1 MRTLVI
7 NFLIAMVILAHAVFT
22 GCQSS
27 ADKLEAA
34 NQNVEKEKQDL
45 QEAQKDANAVAVKV
59 ANAEEWAA
67 FKTESEVKIKDNQI
81 RIDELKV
88 KMSKPGKTF
97 DAMYAKNIE
106 NLEQKNK
113 DLKARIGAYE
123 ANQSDWDSF
132 KREFNHD
139 MDELGQ
145 ALRDLTVNNKN

>member
-1 MRTLVI
+1 
-7 NFLIAMVILAHAVFT
+7 MVILAHAVFT

>member
-1 MRTLVI
+1 
-7 NFLIAMVILAHAVFT
+7 MVILAHAVFT

-27 ADKLEAA
+27 AYKLEAA

>member
-1 MRTLVI
+1 
-7 NFLIAMVILAHAVFT
+7 MVILAHAVFT

-81 RIDELKV
+81 RIDELKM

>member
-1 MRTLVI
+1 
-7 NFLIAMVILAHAVFT
+7 MVILAHAVFT

-59 ANAEEWAA
+59 ANAEEWTA

-81 RIDELKV
+81 RIDELKM